1 MARGLICDGFVSLM
15 DGCFLVWGV
24 FSMLESLMEIDRAV
38 SRSVIAW
45 VARPDPG
52 PFLLRGILAAG
63 VGNPLVKGAVPAA
76 VFWYLWFRPDHMPL
90 KQARLVATLIVALAA
105 LVAGRILQTVLPFRQ
120 RPRASGEVMGADAEH
135 SPFFEEWSSLPSD
148 HAVMFFALAG
158 CVFLVSRP
166 EGVALFLHAALL
178 VCAARVAF
186 GLHYLGDVV
195 AGAVIGTAMAFALMP
210 ATTRWVRRQRDA
222 GRWRLPPQAG
232 YPLLFLVTFQFATM
246 FDGARDLVERLA
258 RFLS

>member
-1 MARGLICDGFVSLM
+1 MGMFA
-15 DGCFLVWGV
+15 
-24 FSMLESLMEIDRAV
+24 MLNTMMELDQAV
-38 SRSVIAW
+38 SKSVIAW

-52 PFLLRGILAAG
+52 PFLLRGILGAG
-63 VGNPLVKGAVPAA
+63 VENALVKGAVPAA
-76 VFWYLWFRPDHMPL
+76 VFWYLWFRPDHLPL
-90 KQARLVATLIVALAA
+90 KHARLVATLIVALAA

-120 RPRASGEVMGADAEH
+120 RPRASEEIMGANVEK
-135 SPFFEEWSSLPSD
+135 SSFLEEWSALPSD

-158 CVFLVSRP
+158 CIFLVSRL

-186 GLHYLGDVV
+186 GLHFLGDVV
-195 AGAVIGTAMAFALMP
+195 AGALIGTAMAFALMP
-210 ATTRWVRRQRDA
+210 ATTRWVQRQRDA

-246 FDGARDLVERLA
+246 FDGTRDLAERLA